1 LYKNYLNFF
10 RNETFIVK
18 FVSSE
23 RTFYS
28 WVFGV
33 GSTEE
38 MKKFGFRVKFFGS
51 MESAS
56 YEGPVISIDKPTR
69 DVINE
74 KAGLVMSN
82 EFVRRIWNGKTI
94 AYEVQVFEKK

>member
-1 LYKNYLNFF
+1 MTILVFF
-10 RNETFIVK
+10 RNETFFTK
-18 FVSSE
+18 FCSDQNCC
-23 RTFYS
+23 FHS
-28 WVFGV
+28 WIFGV

-74 KAGLVMSN
+74 KVGLVMSS
-82 EFVRRIWNGKTI
+82 EFVRRIWNGKKI
-94 AYEVQVFEKK
+94 AYEVQVFEKQ